1 MTKRNKNFIALALV
15 LVVFFLLIW
24 FLIWLSPEALSESEV
39 VKNSSLDTEKNAINQ
54 RAGINSSLSGSTE
67 PNTPHNLEVSEG
79 VEDDTSEFLQS
90 MIERDT
96 KIDSEYNVKSGI
108 EAGFSPDGARRL
120 VQRDGK
126 AIVKMSD
133 LPPIIRETVEKQLKN
148 REEKGYDEVTN
159 EEARLITDALKL
171 ADRNIVDLNKISF
184 TPSDDAFMQKLK
196 YLYYGHYYP
205 PGFRNQQELQISN
218 TLNRVYVNEQKEI
231 LIIQESSLEQGS
243 ATLVEP
249 FVNKVLNGYPAS
261 FSNKKSPDRQAYSL
275 LSFAVGDKDFNIFKV
290 DDTASTNGSNTQEAV
305 ALFLIREAN
314 ANTRKEPTKKIENN
328 EPVVSAPSLSTLPRQ

>member
-1 MTKRNKNFIALALV
+1 MTKKNKNFIVLALV
-15 LVVFFLLIW
+15 LVVFLLLIS
-24 FLIWLSPEALSESEV
+24 FLIWLSPEALSENEV
-39 VKNSSLDTEKNAINQ
+39 VKNSRLNTEKNAVNQ
-54 RAGINSSLSGSTE
+54 VVGISSSLSGSTD
-67 PNTPHNLEVSEG
+67 PNRPDKLEISEG

-108 EAGFSPDGARRL
+108 EAGFSPDGARKL

-126 AIVKMSD
+126 AIIKMSD

-171 ADRNIVDLNKISF
+171 ADRNIVDPSKVAF
-184 TPSDDAFMQKLK
+184 TPSDDGFMQQLK

-205 PGFRNQQELQISN
+205 PGFRNQQEPKISN

-231 LIIQESSLEQGS
+231 LIIQESSLEQGT
-243 ATLVEP
+243 ATLIEP

-261 FSNKKSPDRQAYSL
+261 FSNKKSPDGQTYSL
-275 LSFAVGDKDFNIFKV
+275 LSFAVGEKDFNIFKV
-290 DDTASTNGSNTQEAV
+290 DDTASTNGSNTQEAA

-314 ANTRKEPTKKIENN
+314 ANTMKKPTKK
-328 EPVVSAPSLSTLPRQ
+328 